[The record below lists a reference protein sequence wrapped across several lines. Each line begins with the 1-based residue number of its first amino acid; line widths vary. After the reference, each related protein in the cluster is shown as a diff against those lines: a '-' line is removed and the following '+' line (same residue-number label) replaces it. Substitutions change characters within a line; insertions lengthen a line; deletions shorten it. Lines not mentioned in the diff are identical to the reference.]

1 MNKFFTNIKKATVF
15 DKLKSR
21 SFKDALSTL
30 LLLLPYAILFSIFIA
45 IPVAVAIFLSFTNF
59 NAVESPGFVGL
70 QNYIV
75 LFTQDEVFL
84 KYVLPNTLKYA
95 LIVGPGGYVLSFLVA
110 WMLAQIQ
117 SVPRTILSLI
127 MYMPS
132 MLGGVFISVIWKT
145 IFSGN
150 EAGLI
155 NSYLLD
161 WGLIEQPIQFLT
173 DPAYLLDI
181 VIMVALWSSMG
192 VGFLSMIAGV
202 LNVDPSLYEAAYVDG
217 MKNRFQEIRYITI
230 PQMKPQMLFGAVMAI
245 VNAFNTGY
253 ISTALSGVN
262 PTPEYAAQLITN
274 HIDDYGLIR
283 YEMGYAAA
291 ISVVLLIIIWAIS
304 KIANKLFKSE

>member
-1 MNKFFTNIKKATVF
+1 MKKFM
-15 DKLKSR
+15 DKMR
-21 SFKDALSTL
+21 NRTFKDMVMTL
-30 LLLLPYAILFSIFIA
+30 VLLFPYAMLFSIFIA
-45 IPVAVAIFLSFTNF
+45 IPVALAIFLSLTNF
-59 NAVESPGFVGL
+59 NAVETPSFVGL
-70 QNYIV
+70 QNYV
-75 LFTQDEVFL
+75 ALFTQDEVFL

-95 LIVGPGGYVLSFLVA
+95 LIVGPGGYILSFIVA

-117 SVPRTILSLI
+117 SAPRTVLALI

-150 EAGLI
+150 EAGIL
-155 NSYLLD
+155 NSIFLN
-161 WGLIEQPIQFLT
+161 WGWIDQPIQFLT
-173 DPAYLLDI
+173 DPQYLLPI
-181 VIMVALWSSMG
+181 VIVVALWSSMG

-202 LNVDPSLYEAAYVDG
+202 LNVDPTLYEAAYVDG

-245 VNAFNTGY
+245 VSAFNSGY

-262 PTPEYAAQLITN
+262 PTPEYSAQLITN
-274 HIDDYGLIR
+274 HIEDYGLIR

-291 ISVVLLIIIWAIS
+291 VSVILLIIIWFIT
-304 KIANKLFKSE
+304 KLANKLFKED

>member
-1 MNKFFTNIKKATVF
+1 MKKFMLNMRNKT
-15 DKLKSR
+15 
-21 SFKDALSTL
+21 FKDAIVTL
-30 LLLLPYAILFSIFIA
+30 ILLLPYALLFSIFIA
-45 IPVAVAIFLSFTNF
+45 IPVAFAIFLSLTNF
-59 NAVESPGFVGL
+59 NAVETPEFIGL
-70 QNYIV
+70 QNYIS

-95 LIVGPGGYVLSFLVA
+95 IIVGPGGYILSFLVA

-117 SVPRTILSLI
+117 SAPRTVLALI

-132 MLGGVFISVIWKT
+132 MLGGVFISIIWKT

-150 EAGLI
+150 EAGII
-155 NSYLLD
+155 NSLFLN
-161 WGLIEQPIQFLT
+161 WGWIDQPIQFLT
-173 DPAYLLDI
+173 DPKYLLDI
-181 VIMVALWSSMG
+181 VIVVALWSSMG

-262 PTPEYAAQLITN
+262 PTPDYGAQLITN
-274 HIDDYGLIR
+274 HIDDYGFIR

-291 ISVVLLIIIWAIS
+291 ISVVLLIFVWLIS
-304 KIANKLFKSE
+304 KVANKLFKED